1 MKKTLQERLQGK
13 ECQVFILM
21 TIALFWAIAFI
32 MDSPAG
38 IVEGM
43 IQIIASRD
51 ALITDYFELGG
62 YGATFFNAGL
72 ITLTGTLFLMREKV
86 PFTGLSMA
94 ALFINAGFA
103 FFGKNPVNVLPILLG
118 TVLYARFQHAK
129 VSRYI
134 YTALFGT
141 SLSPFITEMMY
152 SLPFPAVVN
161 FLFAIGLGIVIGFI
175 LPPLSMHTASMHMG
189 YNLFNVGFSAGIV
202 AFVIACVLQ
211 SFGIVPQ
218 AVFIWKAGIPAWLLI
233 VSYAYFLFALA
244 YGYFL
249 AKGKFGGLFRIMRHP
264 GRAVADFIL
273 MDGPGATF
281 MNMGLVGLVSLT
293 YIVLIG
299 GDLSGP
305 VFGTILTAFG
315 FAAFGAHLK
324 NYVPVL
330 LGVFL
335 STFINKYAATTPAIQ
350 LAAIFGVGL
359 APIAGQFGTL
369 AGLVAG
375 VLHVAIVTCTNN
387 LYGGLNL
394 YNNGF
399 SCGWVAIIMVPF
411 MESFIKRFEY
421 HPRKRFFFEKKNKG
435 EGEQS
440 R

>member
-1 MKKTLQERLQGK
+1 MKKTLREKLAGK
-13 ECQVFILM
+13 ECQFFILI
-21 TIALFWAIAFI
+21 TIAMFWGIAFV
-32 MDSPAG
+32 MDSPVE
-38 IVEGM
+38 IVKGM
-43 IQIIASRD
+43 IKIITSRD

-62 YGATFFNAGL
+62 YGAAFFNAGL
-72 ITLTGTLFLMREKV
+72 ITLTGTLFLLREKV
-86 PFTGLSMA
+86 LFTGLSMA

-103 FFGKNPVNVLPILLG
+103 FFGKNPVNVLPILMG
-118 TVLYARFQHAK
+118 TILYARFNHARI
-129 VSRYI
+129 SRYI

-141 SLSPFITEMMY
+141 CLAPFTTEMMY
-152 SLPFPAVVN
+152 SLPFSKGVN
-161 FLFAIGLGIVIGFI
+161 FLFAIGVGMLIGFI

-211 SFGIVPQ
+211 SVGIMPQ
-218 AVFIWKAGIPAWLLI
+218 AVFIWKEGIPLWLTI
-233 VSYAYFLFALA
+233 VSYAYFLFAFV
-244 YGYFL
+244 YGCFL
-249 AKGKFGGLFRIMRHP
+249 TKGKFEGLRKIMQHP

-273 MDGPGATF
+273 LENVGSTF
-281 MNMGLVGLVSLT
+281 MNMGLVGIVSLT
-293 YIVLIG
+293 YIILIG

-305 VFGTILTAFG
+305 VLGTILTAFG

-324 NYVPVL
+324 NYIPVL

-335 STFINKYAATTPAIQ
+335 STFINKFAPTTPAIQ

-369 AGLVAG
+369 AGIVAG
-375 VLHVAIVTCTNN
+375 MLHVAMVTCTNN

-411 MESFIKRFEY
+411 MESFISRFEY
-421 HPRKRFFFEKKNKG
+421 HPRKKLFEKRVK
-435 EGEQS
+435 
-440 R
+440 